1 MKVADTGSF
10 MMVSSQSGIQ
20 VANKQTSIENGYN
33 VFDEIAG
40 RLDSSVKHW
49 NDTVLDEKAGFQ
61 TGICHLQIAIAVS
74 VRVNYEKNSS
84 YKRVIQ

>member
-1 MKVADTGSF
+1 MLDT
-10 MMVSSQSGIQ
+10 GIQ

-61 TGICHLQIAIAVS
+61 TGICYANCLQIAMS
-74 VRVNYEKNSS
+74 VQPRLSKSED
-84 YKRVIQ
+84 